1 MGSLTQN
8 VLFTA
13 VLADSLLKQ
22 ESTKDTK
29 KISSNHNDELVTGNY
44 TIECQHPLLNQI
56 QPNMLLEKAK
66 VLVDF
71 HPLQTTKTK

>member
-29 KISSNHNDELVTGNY
+29 KKDLVKS
-44 TIECQHPLLNQI
+44 Q
-56 QPNMLLEKAK
+56 
-66 VLVDF
+66 
-71 HPLQTTKTK
+71 

>member
-29 KISSNHNDELVTGNY
+29 KNLVKS
-44 TIECQHPLLNQI
+44 Q
-56 QPNMLLEKAK
+56 
-66 VLVDF
+66 
-71 HPLQTTKTK
+71 